1 MNDKVSAIGLTPP
14 RSEFFHFVPCEVL
27 TTLPQR
33 CFQKDDAKVTHS
45 RLASLL
51 CSSDEAVA
59 LIEDGMTVVSG
70 GFVGAAHPEG
80 LSMAVERRFLREGHP
95 CGLTL
100 VYAAGQGDA
109 KTRGLNHFG
118 HEGLLKRVIGG
129 HWGML
134 PMLGRLAIDN
144 KIEAYC
150 FPQGVICHLLR
161 DIAAGRPGCLTH
173 VGLGTFIDPI
183 ERGGRMNEVSPE
195 DLIERVELLGK
206 TWLLYKAFPI
216 HIGLIRATAA
226 DPFGNLVMDEE
237 AVLGEVLPIAQAVHN
252 CGGKVIAQVKRLLNE
267 PAPPNMV
274 RVPGV
279 LVDRIVVSLEGE
291 HDLTFGE
298 VENRSY
304 FTARPASTPP
314 STFRPTPSEEH
325 LTLTLS
331 PQSRG
336 EGTGA
341 GIVHQTSPFLQPMSL
356 DERRIIAA
364 RACDELSSGAIANLG
379 IGMPEGI
386 ARIAAERGLLE
397 AVTLTVESG
406 PIGGMPAGG
415 LSFGASV
422 HPQAIIDQPAQF
434 DFYDGGGLD
443 FAALG
448 AAQVD
453 QFGNVNV
460 SRFGSRLAGVG
471 GFVNISQNARR
482 LVFCGTF
489 TSDGLKVEVH
499 SGRLTIRHEGRI
511 QKFVDHVEQISFSG
525 VIAARKGQDVL
536 YVTERAV
543 FRLNADGV
551 ELIELAPG
559 IDLQRDVLD
568 LMSFQPIVR
577 DVKAMPATAFK

>member
-1 MNDKVSAIGLTPP
+1 VA
-14 RSEFFHFVPCEVL
+14 
-27 TTLPQR
+27 
-33 CFQKDDAKVTHS
+33 S
-45 RLASLL
+45 RLSSLL
-51 CSSDEAVA
+51 CSADEAVR

-80 LSMAVERRFLREGHP
+80 LSAAIERRFLHDGHP
-95 CGLTL
+95 RGLTL
-100 VYAAGQGDA
+100 VYAAGQGDG
-109 KTRGLNHFG
+109 KTRGLNHLG
-118 HEGLLKRVIGG
+118 HAGLVKRVIGG
-129 HWGML
+129 HWGLL
-134 PMLGRLAIDN
+134 PKLGRLAIDN
-144 KIEAYC
+144 QIEAYC

-183 ERGGRMNEVSPE
+183 HRGGRMNDVSP
-195 DLIERVELLGK
+195 DSLIERVELLGK

-216 HIGLIRATAA
+216 QIGLIRATAA

-252 CGGKVIAQVKRLLNE
+252 SGGKVLAQVKRLLD
-267 PAPPNMV
+267 APVSPSRV

-279 LVDRIVVSLEGE
+279 LVDRIVVGHDHE

-298 VENRSY
+298 PTNASY
-304 FTARPASTPP
+304 YTPVSGGESHPVPA
-314 STFRPTPSEEH
+314 
-325 LTLTLS
+325 
-331 PQSRG
+331 
-336 EGTGA
+336 
-341 GIVHQTSPFLQPMSL
+341 PMPL

-364 RACDELSSGAIANLG
+364 RACDELSPGAIANLG

-386 ARIAAERGLLE
+386 ARIAAERGLLQD
-397 AVTLTVESG
+397 VTLTVESG

-453 QFGNVNV
+453 RSGNVNV

-471 GFVNISQNARR
+471 GFVNISQNARQ
-482 LVFCGTF
+482 LVFCGTL
-489 TSDGLKVEVH
+489 TSDGLEVEVV
-499 SGRLTIRHEGRI
+499 SGQLKIRREGRI
-511 QKFVDHVEQISFSG
+511 RKFVQQVEQVSFSG
-525 VIAARKGQDVL
+525 QIAAGKHQDVL

-543 FRLNADGV
+543 FRLGPEGL
-551 ELIELAPG
+551 ELIEIAPG
-559 IDLQRDVLD
+559 IDLQRDLLD
-568 LMSFQPIVR
+568 QIDFRPRMNDVR
-577 DVKAMPATAFK
+577 TMPAHLFR